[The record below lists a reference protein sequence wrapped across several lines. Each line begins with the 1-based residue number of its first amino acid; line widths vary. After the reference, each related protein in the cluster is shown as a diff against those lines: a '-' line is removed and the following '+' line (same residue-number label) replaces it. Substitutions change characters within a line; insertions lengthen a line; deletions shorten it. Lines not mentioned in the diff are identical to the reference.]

1 MIITKPMVC
10 DILSAYNIVEY
21 IAEDTAQAFE
31 KVEFITG
38 CTHTLVPSVLYV
50 ATAEQLK
57 KAACPE
63 LDGLCV
69 VCQGSGDFAEEFTG
83 AHRVNLLLFPESAD
97 FFQVANELLAGISS
111 LNSWETK
118 VKTCIAAEEP
128 IQNLI
133 EAGADIF
140 GDNPVVLL
148 SVSFNVVGR
157 SIDSTSCNEKVNG
170 LLQRGYLTKDESDI
184 MSRMGYP
191 LHREDYKDGM
201 QVDPPTYMGC
211 SFFLIAFPSSMKQAA
226 FLAVYFVASQPTP
239 GLLDIFRCYAGLLQ
253 QYIMSML
260 KPGTQMPSALELFMD
275 DILLHTNDDR
285 EYLADRAKQ
294 LQLPVNEPYRVGVIQ
309 WEAYSRD
316 QADYVLWRARSV
328 LGNSVYRIMRYH
340 DSVLLLMKGSTPH
353 ASLLRSMDETADK
366 LSGILSVS
374 NGRIGFSPEVGNL
387 FKLDVAYKQACS
399 AAKFGPMLA
408 GPDKLYFYSEYYIYD
423 MIESYSE
430 KYSLED
436 MFVQKLRLLENKDE
450 GSFNNLN
457 LLRNYL
463 LSERNLSVTA
473 RLLHMHRNSV
483 IYRIGKISDIL
494 GVDMDDPDVRLRLLI
509 SFKILEMI
517 KGKKFPPLDA
527 GDSAAQGHK

>member
-1 MIITKPMVC
+1 MIITKSMVC
-10 DILSAYNIVEY
+10 DILSAYNVVEY
-21 IAEDTAQAFE
+21 IAEDTASSFE
-31 KVEFITG
+31 KLEFITG
-38 CTHTLVPSVLYV
+38 NDKGFSASVLYL
-50 ATAEQLK
+50 ATAEQLVK
-57 KAACPE
+57 NARPE

-69 VCQGSGDFAEEFTG
+69 VCQGSAAFAEEFTRG
-83 AHRVNLLLFPESAD
+83 RRVCLLLVPESAD
-97 FFQVANELLAGISS
+97 FFQVVNELMEGISR

-118 VKTCIAAEEP
+118 VKTCIAAGEP

-157 SIDSTSCNEKVNG
+157 SLESTSRNEKVNG
-170 LLQRGYLTKDESDI
+170 LLQRGYLTKEESDI

-191 LHREDYKDGM
+191 LHRDDYKDGL

-239 GLLDIFRCYAGLLQ
+239 GLLDVFRCYAGLLQ

-260 KPGTQMPSALELFMD
+260 KPGDQMPSALELFMD
-275 DILLHTNDDR
+275 DILLHTSDDR

-294 LQLPVNEPYRVGVIQ
+294 LQLPVNEPYRVGLIQ
-309 WEAYSRD
+309 WDEYSRD

-366 LSGILSVS
+366 LAGILSVS
-374 NGRIGFSPEVGNL
+374 NGRIGFSPEVDSL

-399 AAKFGPMLA
+399 AARFGPLVA

-423 MIESYSE
+423 MIDSYSE
-430 KYSLED
+430 KFSLED
-436 MFVQKLRLLENKDE
+436 MFVQKLRLLENKAE

-483 IYRIGKISDIL
+483 IYRLGKISDIL

-509 SFKILEMI
+509 SFKIIEMI
-517 KGKKFPPLDA
+517 RGEKFPPLAA
-527 GDSAAQGHK
+527 GDGEGDK

>member
-1 MIITKPMVC
+1 
-10 DILSAYNIVEY
+10 
-21 IAEDTAQAFE
+21 
-31 KVEFITG
+31 
-38 CTHTLVPSVLYV
+38 
-50 ATAEQLK
+50 
-57 KAACPE
+57 
-63 LDGLCV
+63 
-69 VCQGSGDFAEEFTG
+69 
-83 AHRVNLLLFPESAD
+83 
-97 FFQVANELLAGISS
+97 
-111 LNSWETK
+111 
-118 VKTCIAAEEP
+118 
-128 IQNLI
+128 
-133 EAGADIF
+133 
-140 GDNPVVLL
+140 
-148 SVSFNVVGR
+148 
-157 SIDSTSCNEKVNG
+157 
-170 LLQRGYLTKDESDI
+170 
-184 MSRMGYP
+184 
-191 LHREDYKDGM
+191 
-201 QVDPPTYMGC
+201 
-211 SFFLIAFPSSMKQAA
+211 
-226 FLAVYFVASQPTP
+226 
-239 GLLDIFRCYAGLLQ
+239 
-253 QYIMSML
+253 
-260 KPGTQMPSALELFMD
+260 
-275 DILLHTNDDR
+275 
-285 EYLADRAKQ
+285 
-294 LQLPVNEPYRVGVIQ
+294 
-309 WEAYSRD
+309 
-316 QADYVLWRARSV
+316 
-328 LGNSVYRIMRYH
+328 MRYH

-408 GPDKLYFYSEYYIYD
+408 GPDKLYFYSEHYIYD